1 MTIDIWEYKPAGK
14 SWKIQRF
21 GGKKKSFPL
30 LPGGSLPCVTLA
42 GPIDGFRAPTAGE
55 LSTLL
60 QLLVAYAHGCH
71 WDWAWWSWGVGDGD
85 NYEGSMKVLGP

>member
-1 MTIDIWEYKPAGK
+1 LTFGSTNLQENHGK
-14 SWKIQRF
+14 SKDLEV
-21 GGKKKSFPL
+21 KKKSFPL

-42 GPIDGFRAPTAGE
+42 GLIDGFRAPTAGE